1 MQPIIRRTLTITVTE
16 TWTITWADGPETVWH
31 ATQAVGLPAVNEP
44 DELLAPLTDNEEG
57 NDDTP
62 DSDAAESTAENE

>member
-16 TWTITWADGPETVWH
+16 TWTITWADGQETVWH
-31 ATQAVGLPAVNEP
+31 ATQAVGLPVVNEP

-62 DSDAAESTAENE
+62 DSDAADAEDA